1 MEEKAQRWLGVVRIV
16 FGLQFLWAFF
26 DKLFGLGYSTTV
38 AKSWLEGG
46 SPTAGFLK
54 AGVSGWFSGF
64 YHNLSGVAWVDW
76 LFMLGLLLL
85 GIAFLFGI
93 GMRLAT
99 WGGVALMALM
109 WSANFPPKTNPV
121 IDDHFIYALTFIA
134 LAAAHAGDAYG
145 FGRKWKE
152 AGLVRSAPWLA

>member
-1 MEEKAQRWLGVVRIV
+1 
-16 FGLQFLWAFF
+16 
-26 DKLFGLGYSTTV
+26 
-38 AKSWLEGG
+38 
-46 SPTAGFLK
+46 
-54 AGVSGWFSGF
+54 
-64 YHNLSGVAWVDW
+64 
-76 LFMLGLLLL
+76 
-85 GIAFLFGI
+85 
-93 GMRLAT
+93 MRLAT